1 MLLLT
6 TTADKVQIVTG
17 SALTIDVHASYMD
30 YVASPE
36 STTPGR
42 KNTAIATAA
51 TTDVVD
57 PPAASTSRNVKA
69 LYIRNKDA
77 SPCDIT
83 VKHTDG
89 TTAVELKKVTLPANA
104 ELHYIDGIG
113 FLML

>member
-6 TTADKVQIVTG
+6 SVNDKVQIVTG

-30 YVASPE
+30 YQAAPE
-36 STTPGR
+36 TTTPGR
-42 KNTAIATAA
+42 KNVAIVTAV

-57 PPAASTSRNVKA
+57 PPSAGVARNVKA
-69 LYIRNKDA
+69 LYIRNKDV

-89 TTAVELKKVTLPANA
+89 VTVVELKKVTLPANA